1 MANRINQTADGTTD
15 KFTPQDAAVALNYFS
30 ETLSSA
36 RSQKKPRFDDLIVSL
51 ANAHENR
58 RARQVSEWESMGRQI
73 TRASA

>member
-1 MANRINQTADGTTD
+1 MANRINQTADGKPD
-15 KFTPQDAAVALNYFS
+15 KFTAQDAAVALNYFS

-36 RSQKKPRFDDLIVSL
+36 RSQNKPRFDDLIVSL

-58 RARQVSEWESMGRQI
+58 RARQVGEWECIGRQL